1 MSDNDAAIEAA
12 KAELKRCDRAML
24 MIDKKRIKAH
34 EKYLRVCELWNAILD
49 DQLAARQALAAAISN
64 EQQR

>member
-1 MSDNDAAIEAA
+1 
-12 KAELKRCDRAML
+12 ML